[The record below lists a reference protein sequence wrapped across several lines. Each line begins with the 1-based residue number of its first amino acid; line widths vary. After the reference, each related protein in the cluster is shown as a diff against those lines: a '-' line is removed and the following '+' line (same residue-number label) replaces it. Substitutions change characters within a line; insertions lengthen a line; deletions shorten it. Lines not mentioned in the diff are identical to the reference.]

1 MTNEK
6 KIDPPHPFRGAPIGS
21 HGVGR
26 RSTPGTKKKNHTHP
40 FRGAPIGS
48 HGVGRRSTSG
58 EKKGLNRSIL
68 RLAIPNIVSNI
79 TVPLLGLVDM
89 MLMGHLDSVAYLGAI
104 GLGGTIFS
112 VLYSIFSF
120 MRAGTTGL
128 TAQAYGSKDDAE
140 ISYGFY
146 RSMGIALIATVL
158 VLSLQRP
165 IEWVALQLLNG
176 SDEVLGYTVQYY
188 RVRIWAAPAVLCL
201 YTFNGWYI
209 GMQNTVIPMVIAI
222 LVNLV
227 NIGLSV
233 LFVNVFHMGVA
244 GVALGTVIAQYTG
257 LLTAV
262 VFMLVKYRRYLIPI
276 EKRILLQADKVKRF
290 FKVNTDFMIRSILL
304 VLTIAFFTNQS
315 AKLGDDLLAVNM
327 ILMQFFY
334 IFSYFTD
341 GFAYAGEALV
351 GRFTGARDHENLKKT
366 VRYLLLWGLGLS
378 IPFTLLYWAFPEVFI
393 RWISDQPGVVEM
405 ARPYYLYMV
414 LIPVITFAAFLWDGI
429 YIGATASMEIR
440 NTMLIASIGV
450 FLPAWYLLMPRYGNH
465 GLWIAF
471 LLFMVARGLS
481 MTLMA
486 KRIWK
491 A

>member
-1 MTNEK
+1 MV
-6 KIDPPHPFRGAPIGS
+6 GAN
-21 HGVGR
+21 R
-26 RSTPGTKKKNHTHP
+26 
-40 FRGAPIGS
+40 
-48 HGVGRRSTSG
+48 
-58 EKKGLNRSIL
+58 EGLNRSIL
-68 RLAIPNIVSNI
+68 KLAIPNIISNI

-89 MLMGHLDSVAYLGAI
+89 MLMGHLDSVAYIGAI

-120 MRAGTTGL
+120 MRAGTTGF
-128 TAQAYGSKDDAE
+128 TAQAYGGNDHQE
-140 ISYGFY
+140 ISYAFY
-146 RSMGIALIATVL
+146 RSIGIALIATVL

-165 IEWVALQLLNG
+165 IEWIAMQLLNG
-176 SDEVLGYTVQYY
+176 SPEVLGFTSEYF
-188 RVRIWAAPAVLCL
+188 RVRIWAAPTVLCL

-209 GMQNTVIPMVIAI
+209 GMQNTTIPMIIAI
-222 LVNLV
+222 LINLM

-233 LFVNVFHMGVA
+233 LFVNVFHMGVV

-257 LLTAV
+257 LLTAL
-262 VFMLVKYRRYLIPI
+262 VFMLVKYRRYLVPV
-276 EKRILLQADKVKRF
+276 KRAILLQADKLKRF

-315 AKLGDDLLAVNM
+315 AKLGDDILAVNM

-351 GRFTGARDHENLKKT
+351 GRFTGAHDLTNLKKT
-366 VRYLLLWGLGLS
+366 IRYLLFWGVGLS
-378 IPFTLLYWAFPEVFI
+378 VPFTLLYWAFPDAFI
-393 RWISDQPGVVEM
+393 GLISDQPGIAEQ
-405 ARPYYLYMV
+405 ARPYYIYMI

-429 YIGATASMEIR
+429 YIGATAAREIR
-440 NTMLIASIGV
+440 NTMIIASILV
-450 FLPAWYLLMPRYGNH
+450 FLPAWFILMPLYGNH

-486 KRIWK
+486 KRIWR
-491 A
+491 

>member
-1 MTNEK
+1 MKNE
-6 KIDPPHPFRGAPIGS
+6 RL
-21 HGVGR
+21 
-26 RSTPGTKKKNHTHP
+26 NH
-40 FRGAPIGS
+40 
-48 HGVGRRSTSG
+48 
-58 EKKGLNRSIL
+58 SIL
-68 RLAIPNIVSNI
+68 RLAIPNIISNI

-89 MLMGHLDSVAYLGAI
+89 MLMGHLDSVTYIGAI

-128 TAQAYGSKDDAE
+128 TAQAYGGNDHQE

-165 IEWVALQLLNG
+165 IEWIAMQLLNG
-176 SDEVLGYTVQYY
+176 SDEVLHYTSEYF
-188 RVRIWAAPAVLCL
+188 RVRIWAAPAVLSL

-209 GMQNTVIPMVIAI
+209 GMQNTTIPMVIAI
-222 LVNLV
+222 LINTV

-233 LFVNVFHMGVA
+233 LFVNVFQMGVT

-257 LLTAV
+257 LLTAII
-262 VFMLVKYRRYLIPI
+262 FMLAKFRRYLIPL
-276 EKRILLQADKVKRF
+276 EKKVLLHADKLKRF

-315 AKLGDDLLAVNM
+315 AKLGDDILAVNM

-351 GRFTGARDHENLKKT
+351 GRFTGAHDINNLKKT
-366 VRYLLLWGLGLS
+366 IRYLFYWGLGLTL
-378 IPFTLLYWAFPEVFI
+378 PFTLLYWVFPEAFI
-393 RWISDQPGVVEM
+393 HLISDQPGIAEQ
-405 ARPYYLYMV
+405 ARPYYIYMI

-429 YIGATASMEIR
+429 YIGATAAKEIR
-440 NTMLIASIGV
+440 NTMIIASLFV
-450 FLPAWYLLMPRYGNH
+450 FLPAWFLLMPRFGNH

-471 LLFMVARGLS
+471 MLFMVARGLS
-481 MTLMA
+481 MTVMA
-486 KRIWK
+486 KRAIF
-491 A
+491 AT

>member
-1 MTNEK
+1 MKVESE
-6 KIDPPHPFRGAPIGS
+6 R
-21 HGVGR
+21 
-26 RSTPGTKKKNHTHP
+26 
-40 FRGAPIGS
+40 
-48 HGVGRRSTSG
+48 
-58 EKKGLNRSIL
+58 LNRSIL
-68 RLAIPNIVSNI
+68 KLAIPNIISNI

-89 MLMGHLDSVAYLGAI
+89 MLMGHLDSVVYIGAI

-128 TAQAYGSKDDAE
+128 TAQALGRKDESE

-146 RSMGIALIATVL
+146 RSMGIALMATLL

-165 IEWVALQLLNG
+165 IEWIALQLLNG
-176 SDEVLGYTVQYY
+176 SDEVLGYTSAYF
-188 RVRIWAAPAVLCL
+188 RVRIWAAPAVLSL

-209 GMQNTVIPMVIAI
+209 GMQNTTIPMVIAI
-222 LVNLV
+222 LINVV

-233 LFVNVFHMGVA
+233 LFVNGLGMGVT
-244 GVALGTVIAQYTG
+244 GVALGTVIAQYAG

-262 VFMLVKYRRYLIPI
+262 LFMLARYRRYLIPI
-276 EKRILLQADKVKRF
+276 EKRILLQADQVKRF

-315 AKLGDDLLAVNM
+315 AKLGDDILAVNM

-341 GFAYAGEALV
+341 VFAYAGEALV
-351 GRFTGARDHENLKKT
+351 GRFTGAHDLERLKKT
-366 VRYLLLWGLGLS
+366 VRYLFWWGLGLTL
-378 IPFTLLYWAFPEVFI
+378 PFTLLYWAFPEPFI
-393 RWISDQPGVVEM
+393 RLISDQPGVAEL
-405 ARPYYLYMV
+405 ARPYHLYMI

-429 YIGATASMEIR
+429 YIGATAAKEIR
-440 NTMLIASIGV
+440 NTMIIASLLV
-450 FLPAWYLLMPRYGNH
+450 FLPAWYVLTPLFGNH

-471 LLFMVARGLS
+471 LLFMVARGVS

-486 KRIWK
+486 KKCIFAAK
-491 A
+491 